1 MLHKYSPINDST
13 LLVRRQVLYGDSTYK
28 DINIIIIMRHIV
40 FAFVVKLLKQLLH
53 PPVSLLYVSALCFYC
68 FGVFWSS
75 LPGQFCNSTV
85 SEV

>member
-1 MLHKYSPINDST
+1 
-13 LLVRRQVLYGDSTYK
+13 
-28 DINIIIIMRHIV
+28 MRHIV

-53 PPVSLLYVSALCFYC
+53 PPVSLLYVSALYFYC

-75 LPGQFCNSTV
+75 LPGQFCYSTV